1 MQTVSIVCKVRL
13 SGRRL
18 NDKKEGNNSYR
29 SSLTFYIDVLL
40 VNISEGCND
49 LQCYILCTMPEEYF
63 S

>member
-1 MQTVSIVCKVRL
+1 MQTDSIVCKVRL

-18 NDKKEGNNSYR
+18 NDKKEVNNSYR
-29 SSLTFYIDVLL
+29 SSVTFYTDVLP

-49 LQCYILCTMPEEYF
+49 LQCYILFTMPEECF